1 MILILICDFILKI
14 LKVIVHGQKKMLA
27 LIKHSVVEKP
37 VEDEDKLIRY
47 WRWQKHLVNLSAGQ
61 NIVMVIAWGSRNL
74 RNLVLRRRSENEHV
88 IIIITHV

>member
-37 VEDEDKLIRY
+37 VEDEDKVNQVLEMAKASCKLISGAKY
-47 WRWQKHLVNLSAGQ
+47 CNGDCLGGA
-61 NIVMVIAWGSRNL
+61 
-74 RNLVLRRRSENEHV
+74 
-88 IIIITHV
+88 